1 MTIDRNTEYLLSL
14 LNELR
19 KLPRETEWV
28 EFKHYNNHPDET
40 AGSKAKKYLTWW
52 A

>member
-1 MTIDRNTEYLLSL
+1 MTIDRTTEYLLSL

-28 EFKHYNNHPDET
+28 EFKHNNDNPVQIGNYR
-40 AGSKAKKYLTWW
+40 ASCLC
-52 A
+52 